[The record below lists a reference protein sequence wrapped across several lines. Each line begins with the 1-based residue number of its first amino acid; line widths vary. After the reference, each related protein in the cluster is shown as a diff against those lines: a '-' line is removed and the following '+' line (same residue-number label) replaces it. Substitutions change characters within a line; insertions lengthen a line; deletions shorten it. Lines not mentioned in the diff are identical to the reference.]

1 MLKLC
6 VTDLLDHIYNW
17 RLTILR
23 TEFTQSPLS
32 RLAVINATAI
42 QGSVI
47 GPPSFIVEAS
57 DLHPIYLFHALMNYV
72 DDSFLLIG
80 SSNISTATE
89 EFSHISQWAEVNNLR
104 LNPLK
109 IRKLIVFKSFNRR
122 INPPTN
128 SVICCTIPPSVGCL
142 SFRIDQV
149 TSSCA
154 TSSYALRVL
163 RSHGLPTPQLP
174 GVSILVLVLKDS
186 LGTFFKSLSLSWSL
200 GVRSLSLSLSLGG
213 QVQEVLVLVLVLG
226 GQVLVLILVLVV

>member
-1 MLKLC
+1 M
-6 VTDLLDHIYNW
+6 
-17 RLTILR
+17 
-23 TEFTQSPLS
+23 
-32 RLAVINATAI
+32 INATAI
-42 QGSVI
+42 QGSVM

-57 DLHPIYLFHALMNYV
+57 DLHPIYLVNALMKYA
-72 DDSFLLIG
+72 DDSYLLIR

-163 RSHGLPTPQLP
+163 RSHGLPTPQLHNVERFNLLLHNN
-174 GVSILVLVLKDS
+174 GLK
-186 LGTFFKSLSLSWSL
+186 
-200 GVRSLSLSLSLGG
+200 
-213 QVQEVLVLVLVLG
+213 
-226 GQVLVLILVLVV
+226 